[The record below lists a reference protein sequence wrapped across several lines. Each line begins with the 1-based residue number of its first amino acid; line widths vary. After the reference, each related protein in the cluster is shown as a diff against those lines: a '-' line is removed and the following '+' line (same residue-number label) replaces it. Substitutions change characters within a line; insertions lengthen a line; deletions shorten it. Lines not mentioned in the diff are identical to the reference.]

1 MTLTL
6 VRILPRLLSL
16 NGSLGNAEVL
26 ATRLSW
32 WGFSV
37 DVIDLN
43 EKDSPEVAPDFAVI
57 GHGTSSMVTPVS
69 EALERWKDTFH
80 QWMHSGTQWW
90 GSGLGGDF
98 LGQAVR
104 MSEHDPWRD
113 GVGFTSVTTT
123 LRSERASQEVAGLDR
138 SGREVAGYLND
149 AAHREAEGVTPLLS
163 FLPVRNDRWS
173 GATAEGGEGVYQ
185 DGLSVSAVSGPLL
198 ALNPHLADDIL
209 RQVLARKGKELP
221 EPTDQHRRVDE
232 AAATARA
239 WIRSRLG

>member
-26 ATRLSW
+26 ATRLRW

-37 DVIDLN
+37 DVIDLH
-43 EKDSPEVAPDFAVI
+43 EGEAPGATPDIAVI
-57 GHGTSSMVTPVS
+57 GHGTSSMVTPS
-69 EALERWKDTFH
+69 GDALEEWRDTFH
-80 QWMHSGTQWW
+80 QWMQSGTQWW
-90 GSGLGGDF
+90 GSGLGGDL

-163 FLPVRNDRWS
+163 FLPVRNDRWA
-173 GATAEGGEGVYQ
+173 GATGQGGEGVYQ
-185 DGLSVSAVSGPLL
+185 ESLSVSAVSGPLL
-198 ALNPHLADDIL
+198 ALNPHLADDLL
-209 RQVLARKGKELP
+209 RALLTRTGEELP
-221 EPTDQHRRVDE
+221 EPTEHHRRVDE

>member
-26 ATRLSW
+26 AARLRW

-37 DVIDLN
+37 DVSDLR
-43 EKDSPEVAPDFAVI
+43 EGEAPGAAPDIAVI
-57 GHGTSSMVTPVS
+57 GHGTSSMVTPAGD
-69 EALERWKDTFH
+69 ALEGWRDTFH
-80 QWMHSGTQWW
+80 QWMQAGTQWW
-90 GSGLGGDF
+90 GLGLGGDL

-104 MSEHDPWRD
+104 ISADEAWRD
-113 GVGFTSVTTT
+113 GVGFTTVRTT

-163 FLPVRNDRWS
+163 FLPVRNERWA
-173 GATAEGGEGVYQ
+173 GATAQGGEGVYQ
-185 DGLSVSAVSGPLL
+185 EGLSVSAVSGPLL
-198 ALNPHLADDIL
+198 ALNPNLADDLL
-209 RQVLARKGKELP
+209 RAVLARRGKELP